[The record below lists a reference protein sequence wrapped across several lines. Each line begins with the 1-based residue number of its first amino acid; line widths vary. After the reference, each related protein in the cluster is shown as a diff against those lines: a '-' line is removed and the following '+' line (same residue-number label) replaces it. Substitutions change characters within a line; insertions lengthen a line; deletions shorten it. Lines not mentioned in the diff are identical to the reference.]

1 MFEGEQT
8 MSKTMAARAA
18 SASRPFPAA
27 PCDPFKLAAEALEL
41 AQQHGTP
48 PEPET
53 YKVWYTY
60 AAGSSLMLNERVES
74 LIADGAKP
82 SVYDLSALNGEIIEG
97 RLAGQAAEIE
107 ANDNLSRE
115 MEEVQSF
122 IRAYLQTTE
131 RYEGAIDSTTKSLS
145 NASTANEVEMVIA
158 LMIRE
163 NRRIR
168 SQTRQLSCS
177 LRETQDEIVRLQGK
191 LTQSR
196 KAEMQDP
203 MTGLNNRRYFQHAI
217 ASALVHAQAN
227 NLPLS
232 FAIADIDH
240 FKQVND
246 RFGHR
251 IGDEILKFVGTY
263 IEGKV
268 GAHGTVSRY
277 GGEEFAII
285 LPNVTIETARA
296 LLEEVREGIARAR
309 LVTSRTNKPIGV
321 VTVSFGVSACLE
333 GDGIERLFERADKQ
347 LYEAK
352 SAGRNLVR

>member
-1 MFEGEQT
+1 MFEGEHT
-8 MSKTMAARAA
+8 MSKTMTARPTSAPRRAA
-18 SASRPFPAA
+18 AA
-27 PCDPFKLAAEALEL
+27 PGDPFKLAAEALEL

-60 AAGSSLMLNERVES
+60 AAGSSLVLNERIES
-74 LIADGAKP
+74 LIADGARP
-82 SVYDLSALNGEIIEG
+82 SVYDLSALNGEIIED
-97 RLAGQAAEIE
+97 RLAGGAAQIE
-107 ANDNLSRE
+107 ANDDLRKE
-115 MEEVQSF
+115 MDEVQSF

-131 RYEGAIDSTTKSLS
+131 RYEGAIDDTTKSLS
-145 NASTANEVEMVIA
+145 DASTAAEVEMVIA

-163 NRRIR
+163 NQRIR

-177 LRETQDEIVRLQGK
+177 LRETQDEIVRLQDK
-191 LTQSR
+191 LTRSR

-203 MTGLNNRRYFQHAI
+203 MTGLNNRRHFQHAI
-217 ASALVHAQAN
+217 ASALVHARAGD
-227 NLPLS
+227 LPLS

-246 RFGHR
+246 RFGHQ

-263 IEGKV
+263 IENKI

-296 LLEEVREGIARAR
+296 LLEDVRDGIARAR

-321 VTVSFGVSACLE
+321 VTVSLGVSTRLD
-333 GDGIERLFERADKQ
+333 GDSIDSLFERADKQ

-352 SAGRNLVR
+352 SAGRNQVR

>member
-1 MFEGEQT
+1 
-8 MSKTMAARAA
+8 MSKQVTAKMASAPSRAAAR
-18 SASRPFPAA
+18 SS
-27 PCDPFKLAAEALEL
+27 DPFRLATEALDL
-41 AQQHGTP
+41 ARQHGTP

-53 YKVWYTY
+53 FKVWYTY
-60 AAGSSLMLNERVES
+60 AAGSSLALNERIEA

-97 RLAGQAAEIE
+97 EAAVSDAEVE
-107 ANDNLSRE
+107 ANENLQRE

-122 IRAYLQTTE
+122 IRSYLQTTE
-131 RYEGAIDSTTKSLS
+131 RYEGAIDSTAKSLS
-145 NASTANEVEMVIA
+145 KASTADEVEMVIA

-163 NRRIR
+163 NQRIR
-168 SQTRQLSCS
+168 AQTQQLSSS
-177 LRETQDEIVRLQGK
+177 LRETQDEIVRLQDK

-217 ASALVHAQAN
+217 ASAVVHAQAN
-227 NLPLS
+227 RAPLS

-246 RFGHR
+246 RFGHQ

-263 IEGKV
+263 IQDKV
-268 GAHGTVSRY
+268 GDHGTVSRY

-285 LPNVTIETARA
+285 LPDITIETARA
-296 LLEEVREGIARAR
+296 MLEGIKDGIAGAR
-309 LVTSRTNKPIGV
+309 LVTSKTNKPIGA
-321 VTVSFGVSACLE
+321 VTVSFGVSMIGE
-333 GDGIERLFERADKQ
+333 GDDIETLFERADKQ

>member
-1 MFEGEQT
+1 
-8 MSKTMAARAA
+8 MSNQVTAKKA
-18 SASRPFPAA
+18 AA
-27 PCDPFKLAAEALEL
+27 PGRPSPRPSDPYTLAAEALEY
-41 AQQHGTP
+41 ARQHETP

-53 YKVWYTY
+53 FKVWYTY
-60 AAGSSLMLNERVES
+60 AAGSSLMLNERIEA

-82 SVYDLSALNGEIIEG
+82 SVYDMTALNGEIIEG
-97 RLAGQAAEIE
+97 GPAGPDPEIE
-107 ANDNLSRE
+107 ANENLQRE
-115 MEEVQSF
+115 MDEVQSF
-122 IRAYLQTTE
+122 IRSYLQTTE

-145 NASTANEVEMVIA
+145 KASTADEVEMVIA

-163 NRRIR
+163 NQRIR
-168 SQTRQLSCS
+168 AQTQQLSAS
-177 LRETQDEIVRLQGK
+177 LRETQEEIVRLQDK

-217 ASALVHAQAN
+217 ASAVVHAQAN
-227 NLPLS
+227 DAPLS

-246 RFGHR
+246 RFGHQ

-263 IEGKV
+263 IASKIKD
-268 GAHGTVSRY
+268 HGTVSRY

-285 LPNVTIETARA
+285 LPDITTETARA
-296 LLEEVREGIARAR
+296 LLEDIKDGIAGAR
-309 LVTSRTNKPIGV
+309 LVTSKTNKPIGS
-321 VTVSFGVSACLE
+321 VTVSFGVSGL
-333 GDGIERLFERADKQ
+333 IEDDNIETLFERADRQ

-352 SAGRNLVR
+352 SAGRNKVR